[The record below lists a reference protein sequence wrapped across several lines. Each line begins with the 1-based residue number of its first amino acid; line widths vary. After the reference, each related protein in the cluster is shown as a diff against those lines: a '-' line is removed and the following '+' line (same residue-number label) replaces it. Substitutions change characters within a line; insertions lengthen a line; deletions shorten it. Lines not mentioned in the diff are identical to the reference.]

1 MQDTGFMARPFGLG
15 PKTLG
20 LAFIIVGLGHVV
32 VTCDGAILRVNA
44 LVFVDVFLAIAI
56 MGDE

>member
-1 MQDTGFMARPFGLG
+1 MARPFGLG

-20 LAFIIVGLGHVV
+20 LTFIILGLGHVV
-32 VTCDGAILRVNA
+32 VTCDGTILKMNA
-44 LVFVDVFLAIAI
+44 PMFVHVFLAIAI